1 MEPYTIILADD
12 HAMFREGIR
21 KIIERIE
28 GALISGEANDG
39 LELLELLKK
48 SSPNLVIL
56 DISMPNLRG
65 LEAIREIKKTYPKVK
80 ILVLT
85 MHKKKEFLRQ
95 ALRDGA
101 DGFLLKED
109 AGSELIR
116 AVQTVRNGGKYL
128 SPLLTNVL
136 TSLAVEEEKPE
147 VLTMREKEVLKL
159 LAEGK
164 RTKEIAV
171 SFVHQPPYSAP
182 APLQYHG
189 EAKHQESGRSGQVR
203 DFPKLYSRPFVVS
216 SFPAKHNHQGKRIA
230 LLMEFPLSISRR
242 RTNAP

>member
-1 MEPYTIILADD
+1 MDPYTIILADD
-12 HAMFREGIR
+12 HAMLREGIR

-28 GALISGEANDG
+28 DARISGEANDG

-48 SSPNLVIL
+48 SSPNLIIL

-65 LEAIREIKKTYPKVK
+65 LEAIREIRKTYPKVK

-116 AVQTVRNGGKYL
+116 AVQTLRKGGKYL
-128 SPLLTNVL
+128 SPLLANVL
-136 TSLAVEEEKPE
+136 TSLAVEEENPE
-147 VLTMREKEVLKL
+147 VLTMREREVLKL
-159 LAEGK
+159 LVEGK
-164 RTKEIAV
+164 RTIEIAAALYISPHTV
-171 SFVHQPPYSAP
+171 RRH
-182 APLQYHG
+182 
-189 EAKHQESGRSGQVR
+189 RSNIME
-203 DFPKLYSRPFVVS
+203 KLNIKNLADLVKY
-216 SFPAKHNHQGKRIA
+216 A
-230 LLMEFPLSISRR
+230 ISQSYIFD
-242 RTNAP
+242 PS

>member
-1 MEPYTIILADD
+1 MDAYTIILADD
-12 HAMFREGIR
+12 HAMLREGIR

-28 GALISGEANDG
+28 GVLISGEANDG

-48 SSPNLVIL
+48 SIPNLVIL

-65 LEAIREIKKTYPKVK
+65 LEAIREIKKTYPQVK

-109 AGSELIR
+109 AGGELIR

-128 SPLLTNVL
+128 SPLLASVL
-136 TSLAVEEEKPE
+136 TSLAVEEEKTE
-147 VLTMREKEVLKL
+147 VLTMREREVLKL

-164 RTKEIAV
+164 RTKEIAAALYISPHTV
-171 SFVHQPPYSAP
+171 RRH
-182 APLQYHG
+182 
-189 EAKHQESGRSGQVR
+189 RSNIME
-203 DFPKLYSRPFVVS
+203 KLNIKNLADLVKY
-216 SFPAKHNHQGKRIA
+216 A
-230 LLMEFPLSISRR
+230 ISQSYILDHS
-242 RTNAP
+242 